1 MNRVKIAGLL
11 AGAVSALAMS
21 LSGALAQDYSEVEI
35 KSTELGNGVYML
47 TGAGGNMGLSVGDGG
62 VFLIDDQYAPLTQK
76 IRAAIAKL
84 SDKPVKFVINTH
96 WHFDH
101 TGGNEN
107 LGKEGAI
114 IVAHDNVRKLMSK
127 DQFIATFNANIPA
140 ASEVALPSIT
150 FSDTTTFHLNGE
162 ELHVQHLE
170 PSHTDGDSIVAF
182 KKANVIHTGD
192 IFFNG
197 FYPFIDVDHGGSI
210 NGVIANATAIIGMA
224 GADTKIIPG
233 HGPLADRAQLIA
245 YRDMLITA
253 RDNVKVL
260 VDAGKTEDQTV
271 AAKPTAELDETW
283 GDGFL
288 KPEVF
293 VKLVYASLKK

>member
-1 MNRVKIAGLL
+1 MNRVKFAGVL
-11 AGAVSALAMS
+11 AGVVGTLAVS
-21 LSGALAQDYSEVEI
+21 LSGALAQDYSGVEI
-35 KSTELGNGVYML
+35 KTTELGRGVYML

-62 VFLIDDQYAPLTQK
+62 VFLIDDQFAPLTQK
-76 IRAAIAKL
+76 IRDAIAKL

-127 DQFIATFNANIPA
+127 DQFIATFNANVPA

-170 PSHTDGDSIVAF
+170 PAHTDGDSIVSF
-182 KKANVIHTGD
+182 RKANVIHTGD

-210 NGVIANATAIIGMA
+210 NGVIADATAIIGMA
-224 GADTKIIPG
+224 DADTKIIPG
-233 HGPLADRAQLIA
+233 HGPLGDRAQLAA

-253 RDNVKVL
+253 RDNVKEL
-260 VDAGKTEDQTV
+260 VDAGKTEEQTV
-271 AAKPTAELDETW
+271 AAKPTSELDETW
-283 GDGFL
+283 GAGFL
-288 KPEVF
+288 KPDVF
-293 VKLVYASLKK
+293 VRMVYASLKN